1 MRGLAALRGPARAV
15 RQPLGASCVRQLAMG
30 SSFFREP
37 LLYTPGPLT
46 TSLKVKQS
54 MLRDIGSRDP
64 DMIRIVQEIRDG
76 LLELAGVSQTGGW
89 ECVLMQGS
97 GTFAVEGTVSSVVPP
112 PEQGGRILVVSNGA
126 YGKRMADMCRIHG
139 INHVLMHYSETEAPT
154 AADVI
159 SALERHGGN
168 FTHVGIIHHETTAGT
183 LNPVEEIGAAI
194 RQYNP
199 EISYIVDSMSGFGA
213 YPVDLEAG
221 NVSYIVSSAN
231 KNIEGVPGFAFG
243 ICRKEKL
250 VSEGDNARTLS
261 LDMKANWAGLENGG
275 QFRFT
280 PPTHALMAFHT
291 GAPPRLLAPYLCSH
305 NASFG
310 VMFVP
315 RTTQEHSL
323 VPRCLAVAILPLNL
337 LDRVPLSIQRWLRSW
352 KRAASPRVLL
362 ATRQTPRSCSP
373 GWRSSASAPISHQI
387 SRAASSAPSVSPLP
401 PQSVPWRLHS
411 R

>member
-1 MRGLAALRGPARAV
+1 MLAARRRAGARCVLLAACVVSNGLRGSKRFKTMAMRGLSVLRGGSVRAV
-15 RQPLGASCVRQLAMG
+15 RAPLGASCLRQFAMG
-30 SSFFREP
+30 SSFYREP

-76 LLELAGVSQTGGW
+76 LLELAGVSQESGW

-112 PEQGGRILVVSNGA
+112 PDQGGRILVVSNGA
-126 YGKRMADMCRIHG
+126 YGKRMADMCRIHN
-139 INHVLMHYSETEAPT
+139 IDHVMIHYSETEAPT
-154 AADVI
+154 ASDVI

-168 FTHVGIIHHETTAGT
+168 FSHVGIIHHETTAGT

-194 RQYNP
+194 KQYDPN
-199 EISYIVDSMSGFGA
+199 ISYIVDSMSGFGA

-243 ICRKEKL
+243 ICRKDKL
-250 VSEGDNARTLS
+250 VSEGDNARSLS

-291 GAPPRLLAPYLCSH
+291 GALSRVHLHQMPL
-305 NASFG
+305 
-310 VMFVP
+310 
-315 RTTQEHSL
+315 
-323 VPRCLAVAILPLNL
+323 RCW
-337 LDRVPLSIQRWLRSW
+337 D
-352 KRAASPRVLL
+352 
-362 ATRQTPRSCSP
+362 TM
-373 GWRSSASAPISHQI
+373 
-387 SRAASSAPSVSPLP
+387 
-401 PQSVPWRLHS
+401 SVPCS
-411 R
+411 A

>member
-1 MRGLAALRGPARAV
+1 VKKGANLIFQRRHRRPVPFSLTAEANAAIQKRTAHGGLAMRGLSAIRGPLRAAPFSPQLAR
-15 RQPLGASCVRQLAMG
+15 RQLAMG
-30 SSFFREP
+30 SSFYREP

-76 LLELAGVSQTGGW
+76 LLELGGVSQEAGW

-97 GTFAVEGTVSSVVPP
+97 GTFAVEGIVSSVVPP
-112 PEQGGRILVVSNGA
+112 PEAGGRILVVSNGA

-139 INHVLMHYSETEAPT
+139 IDHVMIHYSETEAPS
-154 AADVI
+154 AADVV

-194 RQYNP
+194 RDYDP
-199 EISYIVDSMSGFGA
+199 SISYIVDSMSGFGA

-243 ICRKEKL
+243 LCRKDKL
-250 VSEGDNARTLS
+250 VSEGDNARTLA

-291 GAPPRLLAPYLCSH
+291 GTCPGA
-305 NASFG
+305 
-310 VMFVP
+310 
-315 RTTQEHSL
+315 
-323 VPRCLAVAILPLNL
+323 AI
-337 LDRVPLSIQRWLRSW
+337 
-352 KRAASPRVLL
+352 AAMRNK
-362 ATRQTPRSCSP
+362 TREK
-373 GWRSSASAPISHQI
+373 SAPE
-387 SRAASSAPSVSPLP
+387 RKPLVLP
-401 PQSVPWRLHS
+401 RWETTICC
-411 R
+411 

>member
-1 MRGLAALRGPARAV
+1 MHLACTDVYSNIATRTHAHAAAAGGGFFTRLRGKRAGPQRFKTMAMRGLAVLRSGSGRAV
-15 RQPLGASCVRQLAMG
+15 RTPLGSSCMRQFAMG
-30 SSFFREP
+30 SSFYREP

-64 DMIRIVQEIRDG
+64 DMIRIIQEIRDG
-76 LLELAGVSQTGGW
+76 LLELAGVSQQSGW

-112 PEQGGRILVVSNGA
+112 PDQGGRILVVSNGA
-126 YGKRMADMCRIHG
+126 YGKRMADMCRIHN
-139 INHVLMHYSETEAPT
+139 IDHVMIHYSETEAPT
-154 AADVI
+154 ASDVI
-159 SALERHGGN
+159 DALKRHGGN

-194 RQYNP
+194 KLYDP
-199 EISYIVDSMSGFGA
+199 KISYIVDSMSGFGA

-243 ICRKEKL
+243 ICRKDKL
-250 VSEGDNARTLS
+250 VSEGDNARSLS

-291 GAPPRLLAPYLCSH
+291 GALLHIHPECH
-305 NASFG
+305 
-310 VMFVP
+310 
-315 RTTQEHSL
+315 R
-323 VPRCLAVAILPLNL
+323 VAGI
-337 LDRVPLSIQRWLRSW
+337 R
-352 KRAASPRVLL
+352 
-362 ATRQTPRSCSP
+362 
-373 GWRSSASAPISHQI
+373 
-387 SRAASSAPSVSPLP
+387 
-401 PQSVPWRLHS
+401 
-411 R
+411 